1 MLNIFDIGI
10 ILVLISFIVV
20 GFKKGVIKE
29 LVSLVGIIIVFI
41 LSWNLKGYIGDFLC
55 LNLPFIEFKGAIS
68 NISSLNIMMYQMIAF
83 IVVFSLLLGIYS
95 ISLKI
100 SRIVQKFVN
109 MTLVLWIPSKILGAV
124 VSFIKGYLILF
135 IIFVFLMIP
144 LGNYS
149 IFKES
154 TFIDIILNKTP
165 LVSKQTSSFT
175 KPISEIIDLSKLVNN
190 KKIPSKEANK
200 RAISIMINY
209 DVVDK
214 NTVEKLYEKKKLK

>member
-29 LVSLVGIIIVFI
+29 LVSLVGIILVFI
-41 LSWNLKGYIGDFLC
+41 LSWNLKGFIGNFLC

-83 IVVFSLLLGIYS
+83 IIIFSLLLGIYS

-165 LVSKQTSSFT
+165 IVSKHTSSFT
-175 KPISEIIDLSKLVNN
+175 KPISEIIDFSKKVNN
-190 KKIPSKEANK
+190 KKITAKEANK

-214 NTVEKLYEKKKLK
+214 NTIEKLYEKKKI

>member
-165 LVSKQTSSFT
+165 IVSKHTSSFT
-175 KPISEIIDLSKLVNN
+175 KPISEIIDLSKKVNN
-190 KKIPSKEANK
+190 KKITAKEANK

>member
-10 ILVLISFIVV
+10 ILVLFSFIVV

-29 LVSLVGIIIVFI
+29 LVSLVGIILVFI
-41 LSWNLKGYIGDFLC
+41 LSWNLKGFIGNFLC

-83 IVVFSLLLGIYS
+83 IIIFSLLLGIYS

-100 SRIVQKFVN
+100 SRIVQKLVN

-165 LVSKQTSSFT
+165 IVSKHTSSFT
-175 KPISEIIDLSKLVNN
+175 KPISEIIDLSKSVNN
-190 KKIPSKEANK
+190 KKISSKEANK

-214 NTVEKLYEKKKLK
+214 NTVEKLYEKKKL

>member
-1 MLNIFDIGI
+1 
-10 ILVLISFIVV
+10 
-20 GFKKGVIKE
+20 
-29 LVSLVGIIIVFI
+29 
-41 LSWNLKGYIGDFLC
+41 
-55 LNLPFIEFKGAIS
+55 
-68 NISSLNIMMYQMIAF
+68 
-83 IVVFSLLLGIYS
+83 
-95 ISLKI
+95 
-100 SRIVQKFVN
+100 

-190 KKIPSKEANK
+190 KKISSKEANK
-200 RAISIMINY
+200 KAINIMINY

>member
-29 LVSLVGIIIVFI
+29 LVSLVGIILVFI
-41 LSWNLKGYIGDFLC
+41 LSWNLKGFIGNFLC

-83 IVVFSLLLGIYS
+83 IIIFSLLLGIYS

-100 SRIVQKFVN
+100 SRIVQKLVN

-165 LVSKQTSSFT
+165 IVSKHTSSFT
-175 KPISEIIDLSKLVNN
+175 KPISEIIDLSKKVNN
-190 KKIPSKEANK
+190 KKITAKEANK

-209 DVVDK
+209 DVIDK

>member
-190 KKIPSKEANK
+190 KKISSKEANK
-200 RAISIMINY
+200 KAINIMINY

>member
-29 LVSLVGIIIVFI
+29 LVSLVGIILVFI
-41 LSWNLKGYIGDFLC
+41 LSWNLKGFIGNFLC

-83 IVVFSLLLGIYS
+83 IIIFSLLLGIYS

-100 SRIVQKFVN
+100 SRIVQKLVN

-165 LVSKQTSSFT
+165 IVSKHTSSFT
-175 KPISEIIDLSKLVNN
+175 KPISEISDLSKKVNN
-190 KKIPSKEANK
+190 KKITAKEANK

-209 DVVDK
+209 DVIDK

>member
-29 LVSLVGIIIVFI
+29 LVSLVGIILVFI
-41 LSWNLKGYIGDFLC
+41 LSWNLKGFIGNFLC

-83 IVVFSLLLGIYS
+83 IIIFSLLLGIYS

-165 LVSKQTSSFT
+165 IVSKHTSSFT
-175 KPISEIIDLSKLVNN
+175 KPISEIIDLSKKVNN
-190 KKIPSKEANK
+190 KKITAKEANK

-209 DVVDK
+209 DVIDK

>member
-10 ILVLISFIVV
+10 ILVLFSFIVV

-29 LVSLVGIIIVFI
+29 LVSLVGIILVFI
-41 LSWNLKGYIGDFLC
+41 LSWNLKGFIGNFLC

-83 IVVFSLLLGIYS
+83 IIIFSLLLGIYS

-154 TFIDIILNKTP
+154 TFIDIMLNKTP
-165 LVSKQTSSFT
+165 IVSKHTSSFT
-175 KPISEIIDLSKLVNN
+175 KPISEIIDLSKKVNN
-190 KKIPSKEANK
+190 KKITAKEANK

-214 NTVEKLYEKKKLK
+214 NTVEKLYEKKKL

>member
-20 GFKKGVIKE
+20 GFKKGIIKE

-55 LNLPFIEFKGAIS
+55 LNLPFVKFKGAIS

-124 VSFIKGYLILF
+124 VSFIKGYLVLF

-165 LVSKQTSSFT
+165 LVSKHTSSFT
-175 KPISEIIDLSKLVNN
+175 KPISEIIDLSKSVNN
-190 KKIPSKEANK
+190 KKITSKEANRK
-200 RAISIMINY
+200 AINIMINY
-209 DVVDK
+209 NVVNR
-214 NTVEKLYEKKKLK
+214 NTVEKLYEKNKLK

>member
-20 GFKKGVIKE
+20 GLKKGVIKE
-29 LVSLVGIIIVFI
+29 LVSLVGIILVFI
-41 LSWNLKGYIGDFLC
+41 LSWNLKGFIGNFLC

-83 IVVFSLLLGIYS
+83 IIIFSLLLGIYS

-165 LVSKQTSSFT
+165 IVSKHTSSFT
-175 KPISEIIDLSKLVNN
+175 KPISEIIDLSKKVNN
-190 KKIPSKEANK
+190 KKITAKEANK

-214 NTVEKLYEKKKLK
+214 NTIEKLYEKKKLK

>member
-190 KKIPSKEANK
+190 KKISSKEANK

>member
-1 MLNIFDIGI
+1 
-10 ILVLISFIVV
+10 
-20 GFKKGVIKE
+20 
-29 LVSLVGIIIVFI
+29 
-41 LSWNLKGYIGDFLC
+41 
-55 LNLPFIEFKGAIS
+55 
-68 NISSLNIMMYQMIAF
+68 MMYQMIAF
-83 IVVFSLLLGIYS
+83 IIIFSLLLGIYS

-154 TFIDIILNKTP
+154 TFINIILNKTP
-165 LVSKQTSSFT
+165 IVSKHTSSFT
-175 KPISEIIDLSKLVNN
+175 KPILEIIDFSKKVNN
-190 KKIPSKEANK
+190 KKITAKDANK

-214 NTVEKLYEKKKLK
+214 NTVEKLYEKKKL

>member
-29 LVSLVGIIIVFI
+29 LVSLVGIILVFI
-41 LSWNLKGYIGDFLC
+41 LSWNLKGFIGNFLC

-83 IVVFSLLLGIYS
+83 IIIFSLLLGIYS

-124 VSFIKGYLILF
+124 VSFIKGYLVLF

-165 LVSKQTSSFT
+165 LVSKHTSSFT
-175 KPISEIIDLSKLVNN
+175 KPISEIIDLSKSVNN
-190 KKIPSKEANK
+190 KKITSKEANRK
-200 RAISIMINY
+200 AINIMINY
-209 DVVDK
+209 NVVNR
-214 NTVEKLYEKKKLK
+214 NTVEKLYEKNKLK

>member
-29 LVSLVGIIIVFI
+29 LVSLVGIILVFI
-41 LSWNLKGYIGDFLC
+41 LSWNLKGFIGNFLC

-68 NISSLNIMMYQMIAF
+68 NISSLNIMLYQMIAF

-124 VSFIKGYLILF
+124 VSFVKGYLILF

-165 LVSKQTSSFT
+165 LVSKHTSSFT
-175 KPISEIIDLSKLVNN
+175 KPISEIIDLSKKVNN
-190 KKIPSKEANK
+190 KKISSKEANK
-200 RAISIMINY
+200 RATSIMINY

-214 NTVEKLYEKKKLK
+214 NTVEKLYKKNKLK

>member
-29 LVSLVGIIIVFI
+29 LVSLVGIILVFI
-41 LSWNLKGYIGDFLC
+41 LSWNLKGFIGNFLC

-83 IVVFSLLLGIYS
+83 IIIFSLLLGIYS

-165 LVSKQTSSFT
+165 IVSKHTSSFT
-175 KPISEIIDLSKLVNN
+175 KPISEIIDLSKKVNN
-190 KKIPSKEANK
+190 KKITSKEANK

>member
-29 LVSLVGIIIVFI
+29 LVSLVGIILVFI
-41 LSWNLKGYIGDFLC
+41 LSWNLKGFIGNFLC

-83 IVVFSLLLGIYS
+83 IIIFSLLLGIYS

-165 LVSKQTSSFT
+165 IVSKHTSSFT
-175 KPISEIIDLSKLVNN
+175 KPISEIIDLSKKVNN
-190 KKIPSKEANK
+190 KKITAKEANK

-214 NTVEKLYEKKKLK
+214 NTVEKLYEKKKI

>member
-29 LVSLVGIIIVFI
+29 LVSLVGIILVFI
-41 LSWNLKGYIGDFLC
+41 LSWNLKGFIGNFLC

-83 IVVFSLLLGIYS
+83 IIIFSLLLGIYS

-165 LVSKQTSSFT
+165 IVSKHTSSFT
-175 KPISEIIDLSKLVNN
+175 KPISEIIDLSKKVNN
-190 KKIPSKEANK
+190 KKITAKEANK

-214 NTVEKLYEKKKLK
+214 NTVEKLYEKKKL

>member
-29 LVSLVGIIIVFI
+29 LVSLIGIIIVFV

-55 LNLPFIEFKGAIS
+55 LNLPFVEFKGAIS
-68 NISSLNIMMYQMIAF
+68 NISSLNIMMYQIIAF

-154 TFIDIILNKTP
+154 TLIDIILNKTP
-165 LVSKQTSSFT
+165 IVSKHTSSFT
-175 KPISEIIDLSKLVNN
+175 KPISEIIDLSKSVNN
-190 KKIPSKEANK
+190 EKISSKEANK
-200 RAISIMINY
+200 KAINIMINY

-214 NTVEKLYEKKKLK
+214 NIVEKLYKKNKLK

>member
-29 LVSLVGIIIVFI
+29 LVSLIGIIIVFV

-55 LNLPFIEFKGAIS
+55 LNLPFVEFKGAIS
-68 NISSLNIMMYQMIAF
+68 NISSLNIMMYQIIAF

-154 TFIDIILNKTP
+154 TLIDIILNKTP
-165 LVSKQTSSFT
+165 IVSKHTSSFT
-175 KPISEIIDLSKLVNN
+175 KPISEIIDLSKSVNN
-190 KKIPSKEANK
+190 EKIS
-200 RAISIMINY
+200 
-209 DVVDK
+209 
-214 NTVEKLYEKKKLK
+214 

>member
-29 LVSLVGIIIVFI
+29 LVSLVGIILVFI
-41 LSWNLKGYIGDFLC
+41 LSWNLKGFIGNFLC

-83 IVVFSLLLGIYS
+83 IIIFSLLLGIYS

-165 LVSKQTSSFT
+165 IVSKHTSSFT
-175 KPISEIIDLSKLVNN
+175 KPISEIIDLSKSVNN
-190 KKIPSKEANK
+190 KKISSKEANK

-214 NTVEKLYEKKKLK
+214 NTVEKLYEKKKL

>member
-29 LVSLVGIIIVFI
+29 LVSLVGIILVFI
-41 LSWNLKGYIGDFLC
+41 LSWNLKGFIGNFLC

-83 IVVFSLLLGIYS
+83 IIIFSLLLGIYS

-135 IIFVFLMIP
+135 IIFVFLIIP

-165 LVSKQTSSFT
+165 IVSKHTSSFT
-175 KPISEIIDLSKLVNN
+175 KPISEIIDLIKKVNN
-190 KKIPSKEANK
+190 KKITAKEANK

-214 NTVEKLYEKKKLK
+214 NTIEKLYEKKKLK